1 MKTFLTLL
9 LLIPSLSWG
18 NDDLSGKNLICGLN
32 ALKSIV
38 VIQFKKDKAR
48 VFSSMN
54 LNTEF
59 WRIHDGSYD
68 YETTLTEIITSYD
81 WTSNVIVINRQSLG
95 VDTYNVREDEK
106 IFRQN
111 RSLLDGF
118 CDVVDLERSINAIKE
133 QKSDWKKYKNKK
145 TKTLKEQQK
154 I

>member
-1 MKTFLTLL
+1 M

-18 NDDLSGKNLICGLN
+18 NDDLSGKNLICGLD

-59 WRIHDGSYD
+59 WRIHDDTYK
-68 YETTLTEIITSYD
+68 YETSLTEIITGYSWY
-81 WTSNVIVINRQSLG
+81 SVIIINRQYLG
-95 VDTYNVREDEK
+95 VDTTFIREDEK
-106 IFRQN
+106 DDRTFM
-111 RSLLDGF
+111 DGS
-118 CDVVDLERSINAIKE
+118 CSVVDLERSINAIKE
-133 QKSDWKKYKNKK
+133 QKSNWKKYKNKK